1 MDFNEFIR
9 ELEKRGTTIIGIDT
23 CMCADCVA
31 RRKAGDIRKPR
42 FIPKE
47 SDDPIQQANRKI
59 MLEKTK
65 AGMLRTN
72 QTQRKT
78 KNGNKKKKEE

>member
-1 MDFNEFIR
+1 MNFDEFIR
-9 ELEKRGTTIIGIDT
+9 EMEKRGTQIVGTDT

-42 FIPKE
+42 VIPKE

-72 QTQRKT
+72 QTQRKR
-78 KNGNKKKKEE
+78 KNRNKKKEK